1 MEHQIAIIQKSL
13 EKFPVKDAFASF
25 WQDMSDSYDI
35 DLDNYKDWESAKKDI
50 NQKLIDSLGSLADE
64 YKAYIDFDKLTVD
77 TEAMGKKGYTS
88 TQISNLAANVSYA
101 REMRDQMEA
110 YFSGTVVITEEYAD
124 KIKGLYDID
133 ISNCRSYLSAKKK
146 ILKQLALIN
155 ADVLRIWYEI
165 PTILYRRRK

>member
-1 MEHQIAIIQKSL
+1 M
-13 EKFPVKDAFASF
+13 
-25 WQDMSDSYDI
+25 
-35 DLDNYKDWESAKKDI
+35 
-50 NQKLIDSLGSLADE
+50 
-64 YKAYIDFDKLTVD
+64 YIDFDKLTVD

-155 ADVLRIWYEI
+155 ADVF
-165 PTILYRRRK
+165 TIDADDGSGTLVTQDMIDDLIDLETGLGDCDKRETIVRF

>member
-1 MEHQIAIIQKSL
+1 M
-13 EKFPVKDAFASF
+13 
-25 WQDMSDSYDI
+25 
-35 DLDNYKDWESAKKDI
+35 
-50 NQKLIDSLGSLADE
+50 
-64 YKAYIDFDKLTVD
+64 YIDFDKLTVD

-124 KIKGLYDID
+124 KIKSLYDID

-155 ADVLRIWYEI
+155 ADVF
-165 PTILYRRRK
+165 TINEDDGSGMLVTQDMIDDLIDLETGLFDGAKASFVTIVRF

>member
-1 MEHQIAIIQKSL
+1 MT
-13 EKFPVKDAFASF
+13 PC
-25 WQDMSDSYDI
+25 
-35 DLDNYKDWESAKKDI
+35 
-50 NQKLIDSLGSLADE
+50 SLAEE

-124 KIKGLYDID
+124 KIKSLYDID
-133 ISNCRSYLSAKKK
+133 IFNCRSYLSAKKK
-146 ILKQLALIN
+146 TLNSVGEDGGCDK
-155 ADVLRIWYEI
+155 RE
-165 PTILYRRRK
+165 TIVRF

>member
-1 MEHQIAIIQKSL
+1 M
-13 EKFPVKDAFASF
+13 
-25 WQDMSDSYDI
+25 
-35 DLDNYKDWESAKKDI
+35 
-50 NQKLIDSLGSLADE
+50 
-64 YKAYIDFDKLTVD
+64 YIDFDKLTVD

-110 YFSGTVVITEEYAD
+110 YFSGTVVITEKYAD
-124 KIKGLYDID
+124 KIKSLYDID

-155 ADVLRIWYEI
+155 ADVF
-165 PTILYRRRK
+165 TINEDDGSGMLVTQDMIDDLIDLETGLGDCDKRETIVRF